1 MKNWITTTRWKAATF
16 FVPPLWSLIKI
27 LDKRERS
34 YIFFLSILTHLSPLY
49 IVHESNPLSWYE
61 NLKFTTCSFIDMH
74 TIFTTKFPSSQGAL
88 FPIPPSFFPPLLPFL
103 FFLSPSPFF
112 PSLPASLFVCLKGWH
127 GFCEKVEKN
136 EQNREKVRIWFSL
149 LTTDGVVDENR
160 FNKRI

>member
-34 YIFFLSILTHLSPLY
+34 YIFFLSIRTHLY
-49 IVHESNPLSWYE
+49 ISFIYRPRESNPLSWYE

-88 FPIPPSFFPPLLPFL
+88 FPIPPSFFPSLLPFL
-103 FFLSPSPFF
+103 FFLS
-112 PSLPASLFVCLKGWH
+112 LFVRLPQRMTRFLRKGR
-127 GFCEKVEKN
+127 K
-136 EQNREKVRIWFSL
+136 
-149 LTTDGVVDENR
+149 
-160 FNKRI
+160 KRAKPRKGANLV

>member
-88 FPIPPSFFPPLLPFL
+88 FPIPPSFFLLASPFPLLSFPFS
-103 FFLSPSPFF
+103 FF
-112 PSLPASLFVCLKGWH
+112 SLPACLFVRLPQRMTRFLRKGR
-127 GFCEKVEKN
+127 K
-136 EQNREKVRIWFSL
+136 
-149 LTTDGVVDENR
+149 
-160 FNKRI
+160 KRAKPRKGANLV

>member
-34 YIFFLSILTHLSPLY
+34 YIFFLSIRTHLSPLY
-49 IVHESNPLSWYE
+49 IVHESQILCPGTKTSSSRRVALSTCTRSSQRNFLPLKVRYFQF
-61 NLKFTTCSFIDMH
+61 LPLF
-74 TIFTTKFPSSQGAL
+74 FPS
-88 FPIPPSFFPPLLPFL
+88 LLPFL

-112 PSLPASLFVCLKGWH
+112 PSLFVCLKGWH

-160 FNKRI
+160 FNKQRI

>member
-34 YIFFLSILTHLSPLY
+34 YIFFLSIRTHLSPLY
-49 IVHESNPLSWYE
+49 IVHESQILCPGTKTSSSRRVALS
-61 NLKFTTCSFIDMH
+61 TC
-74 TIFTTKFPSSQGAL
+74 TRSSQRNFLPLKVRYFQFLPL
-88 FPIPPSFFPPLLPFL
+88 FSPRFS
-103 FFLSPSPFF
+103 LSSPFF
-112 PSLPASLFVCLKGWH
+112 PSLFVCLKGWH